1 MHSKNTEKWPSIKD
15 YKQPKSTKVK
25 PYKTPRGTEMM
36 PHVYGPRK
44 GYNV

>member
-1 MHSKNTEKWPSIKD
+1 MYNKNTEKWPSIKD
-15 YKQPKSTKVK
+15 TKPAKSTKVK